1 MKENSIFFKGI
12 LGGLQVYIDPHMDLD
27 VLKEKLK
34 EKLESSKSFFKDTY
48 VNIVFTGRDF
58 KEKEKQDLRDFV
70 AQHINIGKID
80 FHDPAEKEAEEG
92 EEEKTEKIICGT
104 DEGMTK
110 FYKGTVRNGQRID
123 YQGNIIVMGDVNP
136 GAEIVAAGNIIVLGH
151 LRGMAHAGVNGD
163 MDAVV
168 IALRLQP
175 TQLRIGNIITRSPED
190 EVEKPD
196 YPEIAYI
203 KGDNLIIE
211 PYTPG
216 KIKY

>member
-12 LGGLQVYIDPHMDLD
+12 LGGLQVHVDPQMDLEI
-27 VLKEKLK
+27 VKEKLK
-34 EKLESSKSFFKDTY
+34 EKLESSKNFFQDTP
-48 VNIVFTGRDF
+48 VNLVFIGRDF
-58 KEKEKQDLRDFV
+58 KDDEKEELKEFVAQQINIGYMDFYNPTEKEKE
-70 AQHINIGKID
+70 
-80 FHDPAEKEAEEG
+80 EKEEENKEG
-92 EEEKTEKIICGT
+92 LTRGT

-123 YQGNIIVMGDVNP
+123 YQGNIIIMGDVNP

-175 TQLRIGNIITRSPED
+175 TQLRIGSIITRSPEG
-190 EVEKPD
+190 EIEKPD

-203 KGDNLIIE
+203 KGDNLFIE

-216 KIKY
+216 KIK

>member
-1 MKENSIFFKGI
+1 
-12 LGGLQVYIDPHMDLD
+12 MDLD

-34 EKLESSKSFFKDTY
+34 EKLVTSKNFFQDTY
-48 VNIVFTGRDF
+48 VNLVFTGRDF
-58 KEKEKQDLRDFV
+58 QDKEKQDLRDFV
-70 AQHINIGKID
+70 AQLINIGKVD
-80 FHDPAEKEAEEG
+80 FYNPVEK
-92 EEEKTEKIICGT
+92 EEEKKEKLVSGT
-104 DEGMTK
+104 DEGITK

-136 GAEIVAAGNIIVLGH
+136 GAEIVAAGNIIVLGN

-163 MDAVV
+163 MDSVV

-203 KGDNLIIE
+203 KGDNLFIE
-211 PYTPG
+211 PYIPG

>member
-1 MKENSIFFKGI
+1 MAKVDYKG
-12 LGGLQVYIDPHMDLD
+12 
-27 VLKEKLK
+27 
-34 EKLESSKSFFKDTY
+34 
-48 VNIVFTGRDF
+48 NIV
-58 KEKEKQDLRDFV
+58 
-70 AQHINIGKID
+70 
-80 FHDPAEKEAEEG
+80 
-92 EEEKTEKIICGT
+92 
-104 DEGMTK
+104 
-110 FYKGTVRNGQRID
+110 
-123 YQGNIIVMGDVNP
+123 VMGDVNP

>member
-12 LGGLQVYIDPHMDLD
+12 LGGLQVHVDPHMDLD
-27 VLKEKLK
+27 ILKEKLK
-34 EKLESSKSFFKDTY
+34 EKLDASRKFFQDTY
-48 VNIVFTGRDF
+48 VNLVFTGRDF
-58 KEKEKQDLRDFV
+58 EEKEKQDIKDFV
-70 AQHINIGKID
+70 AQQINIGKVD
-80 FHDPAEKEAEEG
+80 FYNPVEKAAD
-92 EEEKTEKIICGT
+92 EEKKEKFICGT

-123 YQGNIIVMGDVNP
+123 YEGNIIVMGDVNP
-136 GAEIVAAGNIIVLGH
+136 GAEIVAAGNIIVLGS

-163 MDAVV
+163 MEAVV

-203 KGDNLIIE
+203 KGDNLFIE
-211 PYTPG
+211 PYIPG

>member
-12 LGGLQVYIDPHMDLD
+12 LGGLQVHVDPHMDLD
-27 VLKEKLK
+27 ILKEKLK
-34 EKLESSKSFFKDTY
+34 EKLDASRKFFQDTY
-48 VNIVFTGRDF
+48 VNLVFTGRDF
-58 KEKEKQDLRDFV
+58 EEKEKQDIKDFV
-70 AQHINIGKID
+70 AQQINIGKVD
-80 FHDPAEKEAEEG
+80 FCNPVEKED
-92 EEEKTEKIICGT
+92 EEKKENFICGT

-123 YQGNIIVMGDVNP
+123 YEGNIIVMGDVNP

-163 MDAVV
+163 MEAVV

-203 KGDNLIIE
+203 KGDNLFIE
-211 PYTPG
+211 PYIPG